1 MDIEMSSKKTDTYQS
16 LRYRII
22 THDLKPMQTL
32 NEKDLMSHY
41 DIGRTPLREI
51 LIQLQRDGLIQ
62 RFPRSATVVAPV
74 DIQLYQEI
82 IEIRIQLEKLAGR
95 LASQRITAEQL
106 EGLRQVLRRVDDI
119 EKNDPDNLK
128 AIMECELDFHRI
140 VYEATHNSKL
150 REFLLELHGISARFW
165 HYQYFGQQELLA
177 QFVDHR
183 KTLAALEKS
192 DGKLASATMEKHIQ
206 NVINKIRD
214 KVLK

>member
-1 MDIEMSSKKTDTYQS
+1 MSSKKTETYQS

-32 NEKDLMSHY
+32 NEKHLMSDY
-41 DIGRTPLREI
+41 NIGRTPLREV

-62 RFPRSATVVAPV
+62 RFPRSTTVVSPV
-74 DIQLYQEI
+74 DINLYQEI

-95 LASQRITAEQL
+95 LASQKITAGQL
-106 EGLRQVLRRVDDI
+106 EELRQVLRIVEDFKRN
-119 EKNDPDNLK
+119 EPDNLK
-128 AIMECELDFHRI
+128 AIMQCELDFHRI
-140 VYEATHNSKL
+140 CYEATHNSKL
-150 REFLLELHGISARFW
+150 REYLLELHGISARFW

-183 KTLAALEKS
+183 KTLSALEKS
-192 DGKLASATMEKHIQ
+192 DGKLASASMERHIQ

>member
-1 MDIEMSSKKTDTYQS
+1 MSSKKNKTYQS

-32 NEKDLMSHY
+32 NEKDLMNHY
-41 DIGRTPLREI
+41 NIGRTPLREV

-62 RFPRSATVVAPV
+62 RFARSATVVAPV
-74 DIQLYQEI
+74 DIHLYQEI

-106 EGLRQVLRRVDDI
+106 EELRQVLSRVEDI
-119 EKNDPDNLK
+119 ERNDPDNLK
-128 AIMECELDFHRI
+128 AIMQCELDFHEN
-140 VYEATHNSKL
+140 VYNATHNRKL
-150 REFLLELHGISARFW
+150 REFLLELHGISARVW
-165 HYQYFGQQELLA
+165 HYQVFSQQELLD

-183 KTLAALEKS
+183 ETLSALEKR
-192 DGKLASATMEKHIQ
+192 DEKLASASMEKHIQ
-206 NVINKIRD
+206 NVINKIRA